1 VRARAN
7 RERGSLSVF
16 MVGFAFMGLGLAGIL
31 VDLSSMMNAYLR
43 AADVA
48 EQAARA
54 GADTIDP
61 DYLRDTG
68 QVRITDEADACAEA
82 DAIVAAYGDAGLVR
96 IACGAPDD
104 QHVTV
109 TVQTTWDTYFL
120 AAFGVSGGTREA
132 TATAGPLTG
141 LGG

>member
-1 VRARAN
+1 LRAN
-7 RERGSLSVF
+7 GERGSLSVF

-43 AADVA
+43 ASDVA

-54 GADTIDP
+54 GADTIDA

-68 QVRITDEADACAEA
+68 EVRITDEATACAEA
-82 DAIVAAYGDAGLVR
+82 DAIVAAHGDAGLVR
-96 IACGAPDD
+96 LACGLPDD

-109 TVQTTWDTYFL
+109 TVRMSWDTYFL
-120 AAFGVSGGTREA
+120 AAFGVSGGTRDA

>member
-1 VRARAN
+1 VRLRAN
-7 RERGSLSVF
+7 GERGSLSVF

-54 GADTIDP
+54 GADTIDA

-68 QVRITDEADACAEA
+68 QVRITDEATACGKA
-82 DAIVAAYGDAGLVR
+82 DAIVADHGDAGLVR
-96 IACGAPDD
+96 LACGLPDD

-109 TVQTTWDTYFL
+109 TVRTTWDTYFL